1 MILGLSLP
9 YLWIRLMRNPVGWI
23 IEYIWTTRHLL
34 MLFLLWILCTVLALI
49 LVTTRS
55 SKASTAYRKYFH
67 ALIVIVF
74 TSGVFIDVSFLYL
87 SSVVGL
93 CVMVLLEH
101 MRFKNI
107 EPIASLLNSFFQVEK
122 LLDTI
127 PAPLKGAAFIQR
139 LLFEPSDYHIKTN
152 RIWLLAWFIRG
163 ATTNR
168 ERHLIAR
175 VRYF

>member
-23 IEYIWTTRHLL
+23 IEYIWTTRQLL

-122 LLDTI
+122 LLDTVPQYAERI
-127 PAPLKGAAFIQR
+127 LNKTAKAIKETFAGFEFILQG
-139 LLFEPSDYHIKTN
+139 F
-152 RIWLLAWFIRG
+152 RI
-163 ATTNR
+163 
-168 ERHLIAR
+168 
-175 VRYF
+175 YFV

>member
-34 MLFLLWILCTVLALI
+34 MLFLLWILCIVLALI

-122 LLDTI
+122 LLDTV
-127 PAPLKGAAFIQR
+127 PAPLNGAACIQK
-139 LLFEPSDYHIKTN
+139 LFFEPLGYHIKN
-152 RIWLLAWFIRG
+152 
-163 ATTNR
+163 
-168 ERHLIAR
+168 E
-175 VRYF
+175 